1 MAGPLWQE
9 LPNRM
14 SKLVR
19 ASFLQGEQQMEKK
32 IHELLDE
39 FDVKLTAIFARHAQ
53 GADGVIPASAK
64 SKVELEIRNTSIW
77 FASELETLI
86 REGAE
91 VAAEQGIEGER
102 KSQLLYVKK
111 ALEKLPEKDGKR
123 VMKLVGDLQKGAGD
137 RK

>member
-9 LPNRM
+9 LPDKM
-14 SKLVR
+14 TQVSR
-19 ASFLQGEQQMEKK
+19 AQFLRDEQGAEKT
-32 IHELLDE
+32 IYELLDE
-39 FDVKLTAIFARHAQ
+39 FDAKLTAIFARHAQ
-53 GADGVIPASAK
+53 GADGVIPVSAK
-64 SKVELEIRNTSIW
+64 GKVELEIRNTSIW

-91 VAAEQGIEGER
+91 VAAEQGIEAER

-111 ALEKLPEKDGKR
+111 VLEELPEKDGKR
-123 VMKLVGDLQKGAGD
+123 VMGLVTDLQKGAGD